1 METTHKIE
9 TVFEKQKRLL
19 SVVESVYNLDL
30 KSKCR
35 ETKYVSARISYSYIL
50 RGLGLGWTFIG
61 STLNKTHSTIIN
73 NINKFD
79 TYMRFEPTFKAFHKT
94 ILDKFERGSVD
105 YFDIKQLDTESEI
118 KTLKLKIKELD
129 LHNSTLTYKIEN
141 IEDFNKSN
149 ESIHRLIN
157 QRVTPDKEK
166 EVELK
171 LNRILNGL

>member
-73 NINKFD
+73 NIN
-79 TYMRFEPTFKAFHKT
+79 
-94 ILDKFERGSVD
+94 
-105 YFDIKQLDTESEI
+105 
-118 KTLKLKIKELD
+118 
-129 LHNSTLTYKIEN
+129 NSN
-141 IEDFNKSN
+141 NKGNS
-149 ESIHRLIN
+149 
-157 QRVTPDKEK
+157 K
-166 EVELK
+166 
-171 LNRILNGL
+171 